1 MLDYDH
7 WLKQYQENPIIK
19 EGYTPV
25 VFYKEIP
32 IAWKPIGQKPTCL
45 ESFDNYNRHTYPISS
60 QRIFRN
66 QK

>member
-1 MLDYDH
+1 MFDYDE
-7 WLKQYQENPIIK
+7 WLKQYKANPIIK

-32 IAWKPIGQKPTCL
+32 IAWKPIDEKPTCL
-45 ESFDNYNRHTYPISS
+45 ESFDNYNTQPYPISTL
-60 QRIFRN
+60 RIFRN